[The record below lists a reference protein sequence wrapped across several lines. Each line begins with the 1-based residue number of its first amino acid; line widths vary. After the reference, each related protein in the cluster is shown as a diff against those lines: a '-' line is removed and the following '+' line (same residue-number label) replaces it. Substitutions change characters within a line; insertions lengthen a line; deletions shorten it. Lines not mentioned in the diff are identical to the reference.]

1 MKIFQL
7 PEHPAALL
15 FDMDST
21 LYTNHEYARSQ
32 IDLPIKKLAALQG
45 KNFTEMQK
53 SIKQFQDDWAAENP
67 GKRISMGN
75 AFKSFGVGIEESI
88 QWREML
94 YEPER
99 YLTFDQKLRDTLA
112 SLATFYKLAVVTNN
126 PVSIARRTLACLGA
140 DDLIPV
146 IVGLDTCK
154 VSKPHEAPFRKA
166 AELCGVPVNS
176 CVSIGDR
183 FEIDITLPLEMGMG
197 GILVDGVED
206 VYGLCD
212 VRDIR
217 VSAFRVNLSHGS

>member
-1 MKIFQL
+1 MKVYQL
-7 PEHPAALL
+7 PKNPAALL

-21 LYTNHEYARSQ
+21 LYTHDEYAFSQ
-32 IDLPIKKLAALQG
+32 IDLPIRKLAALRG
-45 KNFTEMQK
+45 KTFNEMQK
-53 SIKQFQDDWAAENP
+53 AIRQYRDEWAAQNP
-67 GKRISMGN
+67 GKRISLGN
-75 AFKSFGVGIEESI
+75 TFKAFGVSIEESI

-99 YLTFDQKLRDTLA
+99 YLTRDPRLCETLA
-112 SLATFYKLAVVTNN
+112 PLAAAYKLAVVTNN
-126 PVSIARRTLACLGA
+126 PVSVARRTLACLGV

-166 AELCGVPVNS
+166 AELCGAPVNA

-183 FEIDITLPLEMGMG
+183 YEIDISLPLEMGMG

-206 VYGLCD
+206 VYGLPAYLHKYGGGRGD
-212 VRDIR
+212 
-217 VSAFRVNLSHGS
+217 